1 MKPVVCRAFIA
12 SYEEMMGRRILY
24 PPAGKQ
30 LTYRWLIMSQ
40 VRHFADCLE
49 SGDGTYTPF
58 AWEG

>member
-1 MKPVVCRAFIA
+1 MKPAVCRAFIA

-40 VRHFADCLE
+40 VRRFADCLE
-49 SGDGTYTPF
+49 SGDAPYVPF
-58 AWEG
+58 AWEA

>member
-1 MKPVVCRAFIA
+1 MSESFTEGGA
-12 SYEEMMGRRILY
+12 Y

-49 SGDGTYTPF
+49 SGGTYTPF
-58 AWEG
+58 AWEA